1 MPKTPDYEETT
12 SYRWNEL
19 ELNQDSDDGLLPD
32 EPDTKELAIDEDI
45 FDTDSEQ
52 ELYDNFQKQTKINYS
67 NFRNDNQRKSRKE
80 QINKLKISEK
90 QLESENNKHLKNI
103 VHSPFEIW
111 SSEQAARLLKN
122 RHIVFLGDSVQ
133 RCCYIDFCQLL
144 KNNDTVPDGEFKQGH
159 KTSFGPGERQNSA
172 RSEGSKAELN
182 SFSYFQLRN
191 YVNEANNTRLDYY
204 FMSRCFSEY
213 VIEVFE
219 KEIAPSKPDLVVM
232 SCMFYD
238 MSKHH
243 YGPNA
248 GKMYLENLYRLKH
261 TVERLGI
268 KFLWRETTP
277 LGEEAYGGFMQ
288 RKKKCNDTLGRV
300 VKLREDIPIFCEYL
314 EEFWTSHNFEYL
326 AVHDYFKSFPE
337 EREKD
342 DIHWKPFAHRV
353 LSFMMLTKFRRMWGI
368 PRLQFTVLPEML
380 EIKDDKKIRL
390 EKRFNKSY
398 QNHKLNNPKQIK
410 NLEGFRKL
418 QYYAENHEKI
428 MDFEGEPVFQNCE
441 VQFDSKKVLICQ
453 EQIEHNFDGV
463 EDGNVDWVTDYS
475 LTSSSED
482 EIPATY
488 NNDVMNPTGK
498 KIKSKRQK
506 YQATFEDALWADA
519 QVKLS
524 KDRENQATKHFDKTE
539 RELYNYRKTDK
550 CANQNLKHV
559 NFDDLVDDPVEIC
572 PGQSITDR
580 MFGLV
585 FEKQEGKPSRN
596 NSERM
601 KLNLNLK

>member
-1 MPKTPDYEETT
+1 MPKTPEYHETT

-19 ELNQDSDDGLLPD
+19 DFNPDSDDGLLPD
-32 EPDTKELAIDEDI
+32 EPDTSEVVIDDDI

-52 ELYDNFQKQTKINYS
+52 ESYDNFQKQTKINYS
-67 NFRNDNQRKSRKE
+67 TFQKDNEFENREE
-80 QINKLKISEK
+80 QVNKLKISEK
-90 QLESENNKHLKNI
+90 QLESENNKYLKNI

-111 SSEQAARLLKN
+111 SSEQTAHLLKN

-133 RCCYIDFCQLL
+133 RCCYIDLCKLL
-144 KNNDTVPDGEFKQGH
+144 ENDDTVPDGEFKNGSQI
-159 KTSFGPGERQNSA
+159 SFGPGERQNSA

-182 SFSYFQLRN
+182 SFSYYQLRN
-191 YVNEANNTRLDYY
+191 YVNEANNTRFDYY

-219 KEIAPSKPDLVVM
+219 TEIAPSKPDLVVM

-243 YGPNA
+243 YGHEA

-288 RKKKCNDTLGRV
+288 RKKQCNDTLGRV
-300 VKLREDIPIFCEYL
+300 VKLREDIPIYCKYL

-353 LSFMMLTKFRRMWGI
+353 LSFMTLTKFRRMWGI
-368 PRLQFTVLPEML
+368 PRLQFTVIPEMV
-380 EIKDDKKIRL
+380 EIKTKKSLKRLTNHNQKINHPKHIR
-390 EKRFNKSY
+390 
-398 QNHKLNNPKQIK
+398 

-418 QYYAENHEKI
+418 QYYAKNPEEI
-428 MDFEGEPVFQNCE
+428 MDFEGEPVFQNCDL
-441 VQFDSKKVLICQ
+441 QFESEKVLICQ
-453 EQIEHNFDGV
+453 EQNEHNLDGV

-482 EIPATY
+482 E
-488 NNDVMNPTGK
+488 NDGTANSGNK

-506 YQATFEDALWADA
+506 YQSTFEDALWADA
-519 QVKLS
+519 QVKITN
-524 KDRENQATKHFDKTE
+524 DQENQTTKHFDKTE
-539 RELYNYRKTDK
+539 KEIYSYRKTET
-550 CANQNLKHV
+550 CAHQNLKNV
-559 NFDDLVDDPVEIC
+559 NFEDLVDDPVEIC
-572 PGQSITDR
+572 PDQSITDR
-580 MFGLV
+580 LYGLV
-585 FEKQEGKPSRN
+585 FEKEEVWSSRDN
-596 NSERM
+596 GNQTVIE
-601 KLNLNLK
+601 